1 MGTLNSTPTGPEMP
15 LKLWGGEQGQ
25 RLRRAQARHEM
36 NKPARRL
43 PAAAPIAFQ
52 RAKKNLSMAEAF

>member
-1 MGTLNSTPTGPEMP
+1 MYRKRTD
-15 LKLWGGEQGQ
+15 
-25 RLRRAQARHEM
+25 EM

>member
-1 MGTLNSTPTGPEMP
+1 MAEGAPGYESLILHVRVMYRKRTD
-15 LKLWGGEQGQ
+15 
-25 RLRRAQARHEM
+25 EM

-52 RAKKNLSMAEAF
+52 RAKKPQHG